1 MKVLWQTYRLQCLW
15 SPHLL
20 ASCIFHPPPYRA
32 LSNRRLSTG
41 LLSIPSKLLEVHP
54 NDPAMI
60 ATMNF
65 VKDNG
70 RELLLYE
77 ALQSHRQFT
86 PAPTG
91 VALALFD
98 DYSSIKQ
105 SLAIATLAALPRVD
119 AQRWALEEAPDA
131 KHCADEV
138 AEDVIDMIESETF
151 ELPPELQTVMVEDN
165 ITWGDV
171 SDAIQGSDFDMDGL
185 DAMDYQNY
193 LEDYD
198 PDQDNVGLYIDNDRA
213 WIDADKKECIVGAR
227 ARLYEG
233 FDVAK
238 DTSENTSLQSEVWD
252 PKPLDGASGLAPF
265 LFLTQIPCS
274 APNADAKTASP
285 LKTDEEF
292 LRMFHRYGYLTSDD
306 TLRRISLF
314 RQTDTAFPRW
324 LLVQEATDLRG
335 YNYERKKREAEFWWR
350 KNGWEGTVMEFLRLK
365 EMHHNRDM
373 RRRLYEPATRG

>member
-1 MKVLWQTYRLQCLW
+1 MRSVG
-15 SPHLL
+15 
-20 ASCIFHPPPYRA
+20 
-32 LSNRRLSTG
+32 LSRRL
-41 LLSIPSKLLEVHP
+41 LH
-54 NDPAMI
+54 
-60 ATMNF
+60 
-65 VKDNG
+65 
-70 RELLLYE
+70 
-77 ALQSHRQFT
+77 
-86 PAPTG
+86 
-91 VALALFD
+91 
-98 DYSSIKQ
+98 
-105 SLAIATLAALPRVD
+105 
-119 AQRWALEEAPDA
+119 A

-138 AEDVIDMIESETF
+138 AEDVINMIESETF

-292 LRMFHRYGYLTSDD
+292 LRMFHRYGYSHF
-306 TLRRISLF
+306 RRYVAPH
-314 RQTDTAFPRW
+314 Q
-324 LLVQEATDLRG
+324 LVSPNRHGIPSVAARPG
-335 YNYERKKREAEFWWR
+335 SH
-350 KNGWEGTVMEFLRLK
+350 GSSRLQ
-365 EMHHNRDM
+365 
-373 RRRLYEPATRG
+373 L